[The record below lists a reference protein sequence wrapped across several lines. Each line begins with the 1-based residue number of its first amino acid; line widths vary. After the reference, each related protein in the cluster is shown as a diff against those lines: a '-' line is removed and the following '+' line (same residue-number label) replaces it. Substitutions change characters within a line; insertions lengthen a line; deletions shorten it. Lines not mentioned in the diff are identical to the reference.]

1 MTPHTRIR
9 RTVHLRRGHTF
20 VWRSAGAADAETIWG
35 WWTAPV
41 LTYWGTAP
49 RVAKVGPPPYGPE
62 TVRDYLALPADRL
75 GVEPVVGELDGRP
88 VAYAEAYAKKDSL
101 LAGVPLLEDEA
112 RGSHLLVDPT
122 DRVDRRVVLEVVVD
136 AVDWAFE
143 TWPAAQHYIGDP
155 DIRNRSM
162 VNLHRMLGMRQVAV
176 VELPHKTACLV
187 AVSRTDWAD
196 DRARIASLV
205 R

>member
-1 MTPHTRIR
+1 MAQRMRIR
-9 RTVHLRRGHTF
+9 RVVRLRRGNTF
-20 VWRSAGAADAETIWG
+20 VWRPAEAGDAETIWG
-35 WWTAPV
+35 WWTTPGLA
-41 LTYWGTAP
+41 YWGTAP
-49 RVAKVGPPPYGPE
+49 RVAKVGPPPHGPE

-88 VAYAEAYAKKDSL
+88 VAYAETYAKRDSL
-101 LAGVPLLEDEA
+101 LADVPLIEDEA

-122 DRVDRRVVLEVVVD
+122 ARVDRRIVLEVIVD

-143 TWPAAQHYIGDP
+143 TWPEARHYIGDP

-162 VNLHRMLGMRQVAV
+162 VNLHKMLGMRQIAV

-187 AVSRTDWAD
+187 AVSRTDWTN
-196 DRARIASLV
+196 DRERIASLI